1 MTGLA
6 LFELCA
12 VLALVLGFGV
22 VFPYFMDDM
31 RYESTQD
38 RLPYYALIGSVMA
51 LIVVLSVALG
61 KELAERAGAVV
72 TVPGGLK

>member
-1 MTGLA
+1 MTG
-6 LFELCA
+6 
-12 VLALVLGFGV
+12 LVLGFGV
-22 VFPYFMDDM
+22 VFPDLMDDM
-31 RYESTQD
+31 RYESTRD

-61 KELAERAGAVV
+61 KELAEHAGAVV